1 MANRQLQAVKTRIGI
16 GSKVVTFKYKSVI
29 FGPVFAKTDNELNQI
44 LEFCKYKKKEYE
56 FKEFNSKDYLM
67 PLEAYQAMISLPT
80 DVVSYINCS
89 FAKIAGEKHF
99 KTTDFS
105 DISGEDETT
114 FNEKQSEK
122 NMLEPNLENEGSECP
137 TKLMKHSETVHE
149 RRKPESFTEI
159 AKEKIKPNKCF
170 YCQHTFGNKIEFQ
183 KHIFSCQPEILESSF
198 DCLWCKFSSKTKWKL
213 QKHILRVH
221 DKSYP
226 FKCAFCQVKYGLQSS
241 LKRHFTNVH

>member
-1 MANRQLQAVKTRIGI
+1 
-16 GSKVVTFKYKSVI
+16 
-29 FGPVFAKTDNELNQI
+29 
-44 LEFCKYKKKEYE
+44 
-56 FKEFNSKDYLM
+56 
-67 PLEAYQAMISLPT
+67 MISLPN

-89 FAKIAGEKHF
+89 FAKISGEKHF

-114 FNEKQSEK
+114 FNEKQSEE
-122 NMLEPNLENEGSECP
+122 NMLEPNLENEGSESP
-137 TKLMKHSETVHE
+137 AKLMKHSETVHE
-149 RRKPESFTEI
+149 RRNPDNFTEI

-170 YCQHTFGNKIEFQ
+170 YCQHTFGNEIEFQ

-198 DCLWCKFSSKTKWKL
+198 DCPMCKFSFKTKWKL

-226 FKCAFCQVKYGLQSS
+226 FKCAFCQAPCQAKFGLQSS
-241 LKRHFTNVH
+241 LKIHFTHLHKNKKSLA